1 MADVPYIWFRG
12 KRMTRAF
19 RDAILA
25 AEQRA
30 GFQFVLTQGGFNAG
44 GVAASAGTHD
54 GDAGDWSIRGLNRDQ
69 VAAMI
74 EALRWAGIAA
84 WLRTGSVPLWE
95 TRAQYFSSAH
105 VHGVPNG
112 WGLPSAGARSQA
124 DAYRRGRD
132 GLRANLPD
140 IGPGHVKTW
149 YSQTTP
155 RKPITP
161 GLPPAGVDNRS
172 LIERYLDDMDDQKFL
187 ELAEL
192 AVSRV
197 LWAPLIAGRTDIGG
211 SSVRNN
217 ILMTALRVEE
227 LAKRAGV
234 DVDEKAIAQ
243 GVADALGPVVE
254 QLVTQ
259 AAQKHTDPAAIAAEV
274 RKELAGA
281 LSQG

>member
-12 KRMTRAF
+12 KRMTPAF

-30 GFQFVLTQGGFNAG
+30 GRQFTLTQGGFNAG

-54 GDAGDWSIRGLNRDQ
+54 GDAGDWSIRGLNRDR

-84 WLRTGSVPLWE
+84 WLRTANVPLWE
-95 TRAQYFSSAH
+95 TRAQYFSSTH

-112 WGLPSAGARSQA
+112 WGLPSAGARAQA

-161 GLPPAGVDNRS
+161 GLPPAGVDTRTD
-172 LIERYLDDMDDQKFL
+172 LERLLDSMD
-187 ELAEL
+187 EAEL
-192 AVSRV
+192 RKIIREETHHGAFSAIRSNTEHLKGVVYTGTAKLLADR
-197 LWAPLIAGRTDIGG
+197 APLEDAARQRAALEGVT
-211 SSVRNN
+211 
-217 ILMTALRVEE
+217 TALRTE
-227 LAKRAGV
+227 LDARQVPDADAIAKSVAAVLVDGV
-234 DVDEKAIAQ
+234 DVT
-243 GVADALGPVVE
+243 
-254 QLVTQ
+254 VT
-259 AAQKHTDPAAIAAEV
+259 AK
-274 RKELAGA
+274 G
-281 LSQG
+281 

>member
-1 MADVPYIWFRG
+1 MADVPYIWWRG
-12 KRMTRAF
+12 KRMTPAF
-19 RDAILA
+19 RDAIIA

-84 WLRTGSVPLWE
+84 WLRTANVPLWE

-132 GLRANLPD
+132 GLRANLAD

-161 GLPPAGVDNRS
+161 GLPPAGVDTTPDPIDPLEEIMSWYDSKEDFEAAIRARAHDGAFSAIRS
-172 LIERYLDDMDDQKFL
+172 NTEHLKGIVYVSSAK
-187 ELAEL
+187 LA
-192 AVSRV
+192 ADR
-197 LWAPLIAGRTDIGG
+197 APLEDAARQRAALEGVT
-211 SSVRNN
+211 
-217 ILMTALRVEE
+217 TALRTE
-227 LAKRAGV
+227 LDARQVPDADAIAKSVAAVLVDGV
-234 DVDEKAIAQ
+234 DVT
-243 GVADALGPVVE
+243 
-254 QLVTQ
+254 VT
-259 AAQKHTDPAAIAAEV
+259 AK
-274 RKELAGA
+274 G
-281 LSQG
+281 